1 MHNASSRLGGGVEG
15 IKSKGSSVVV
25 AVAAVASDPRG
36 RVLILSDT
44 SFTGHKTYTGRWSS
58 GGWIGISEGV
68 HSDDD

>member
-1 MHNASSRLGGGVEG
+1 M
-15 IKSKGSSVVV
+15 VVV
-25 AVAAVASDPRG
+25 AAAAVASDPRG